1 VPGPPIPLYVA
12 GGRLVSLYPM
22 GPIFDGMGLNI
33 TVLSYLDKVGFGFV
47 ACRELIPDLWDIAEA
62 VGPAL
67 DELKPQAGVG

>member
-1 VPGPPIPLYVA
+1 
-12 GGRLVSLYPM
+12 
-22 GPIFDGMGLNI
+22 
-33 TVLSYLDKVGFGFV
+33 VGFGFV